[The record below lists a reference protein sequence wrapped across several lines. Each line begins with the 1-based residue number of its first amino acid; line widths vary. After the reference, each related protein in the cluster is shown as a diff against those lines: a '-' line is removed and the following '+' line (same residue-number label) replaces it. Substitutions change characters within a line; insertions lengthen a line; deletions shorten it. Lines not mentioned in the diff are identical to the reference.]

1 MSNFINTIP
10 ASAQTPEQRAAEIEE
25 LNEEIKIIKTMISN
39 KQQQL
44 AALQNKLIRLK
55 HSAQDPEQMTIDDIV
70 GGARK

>member
-25 LNEEIKIIKTMISN
+25 LHEQIKIIKTMISN

-44 AALQNKLIRLK
+44 AALQNKLLILK
-55 HSAQDPEQMTIDDIV
+55 LSAQDPEQITIDDFI
-70 GGARK
+70 GGEK

>member
-1 MSNFINTIP
+1 MGFYARTIP

-25 LNEEIKIIKTMISN
+25 LHEEIKIIETMISN

-55 HSAQDPEQMTIDDIV
+55 HSAQDPEQITIDDFI
-70 GGARK
+70 GGTK

>member
-10 ASAQTPEQRAAEIEE
+10 ARAQTPEQRAAEIEE
-25 LNEEIKIIKTMISN
+25 LHEEIKIIETMISN

-55 HSAQDPEQMTIDDIV
+55 HSAQDPEQITIDDFI
-70 GGARK
+70 GGRE